1 MFCLQTASGML
12 CCASLS
18 TVFAPHLFS
27 SFLNNKEGICPVSN
41 GEGEPVFEGVAAVVA
56 VADPVLIDVLHG
68 EGGGVLEGLPVGG
81 SLNGAM
87 TRGLHDHE
95 CDRLGLSRRQK
106 AREEGNSVTEA
117 RGVSDGHRRSR
128 AAKPKDIY
136 KTKIAFS
143 L

>member
-1 MFCLQTASGML
+1 ML
-12 CCASLS
+12 CCTSLS
-18 TVFAPHLFS
+18 VVFVPHLFS
-27 SFLNNKEGICPVSN
+27 PFLNNKEGIRPVSN

-68 EGGGVLEGLPVGG
+68 EAGGVLEGLPVGG

-87 TRGLHDHE
+87 AWGLPDHE

-106 AREEGNSVTEA
+106 ARGEGNSVTEA

-128 AAKPKDIY
+128 AAKPKDVY
-136 KTKIAFS
+136 KIKTAFS